1 MTLSSQSVSEVDGV
15 SDAAVAFYKI
25 SEFKKH
31 FCVKYQAL
39 KCKTPNI
46 FFFLLCKENV
56 SECVRNCINGIKL
69 GSCVHMEE
77 DLYNIGL

>member
-46 FFFLLCKENV
+46 FFILCKENV
-56 SECVRNCINGIKL
+56 SECVRNRINGIKL
-69 GSCVHMEE
+69 GSCVHMDVE
-77 DLYNIGL
+77 LYNIGL